1 MDSGGKLQNKKRK
14 SKVKEIIAI
23 ILFEVVFTAV
33 TVIPFTLYGP
43 FKGVRNMIIST
54 LMGTGAHQYMAK
66 WFFSDAQIAEIIKEE
81 SKAEDTSDNTKI
93 EKVKVQYND
102 DGIGYTTTKTDK
114 YDEHVLVIRNPRRV
128 KIGYAAQIGYVGD
141 TTHGIAKK
149 YKAIAAVNGGYYE
162 DTLGNGTGA
171 IPTGFVICNGKIV
184 YPKKEDNWDEKMG
197 HVMSID
203 ANGNFSVGGSYSA
216 NELVK
221 NNVNEA
227 LVTGPYIIK
236 DGINKVEE
244 GVGMAASGFNPRTVI
259 GQAADKSIVLLTID
273 GRQGIKIGASL
284 HDVQRIM
291 RSFNVVNAVCLDG
304 GGSTAMYYNGEIVNN
319 PSNATGERAVPDIV
333 YVEQ

>member
-14 SKVKEIIAI
+14 SKVKEIITI
-23 ILFEVVFTAV
+23 ILFEVIFTAV
-33 TVIPFTLYGP
+33 TVVPFTLYGP

-102 DGIGYTTTKTDK
+102 NGIGYTTRKTDK
-114 YDEHVLVIRNPRRV
+114 FDANILVIKNPRRV

-141 TTHGIAKK
+141 TTHDIAKR

-162 DTLGNGTGA
+162 DTEGNGTGA
-171 IPTGFVICNGKIV
+171 IATGFVISDGKIV
-184 YPKKEDNWDEKMG
+184 YPKNESKWDEEMD
-197 HVMSID
+197 HVMGID
-203 ANGNFSVGGSYSA
+203 AEGNFSVGGRYSA
-216 NELVK
+216 NGLVK
-221 NNVNEA
+221 NNINEA

-236 DGINKVEE
+236 NGKNKIEE
-244 GVGMAASGFNPRTVI
+244 GVGAAGIGFAPRTAI
-259 GQAADKSIVLLTID
+259 GQATDKSIVLLTVD
-273 GRQGIKIGASL
+273 GRQGIQLGATL
-284 HDVQRIM
+284 QDIQNIM
-291 RSFNVVNAVCLDG
+291 REFNVINAVCLDG
-304 GGSTAMYYNGEIVNN
+304 GGSTTMYYNGEIVNN
-319 PSNATGERAVPDIV
+319 PSSATGERAVPDIV